1 MHGAHIA
8 MAGLLQPVPI
18 PAAKAMDRANSVQDS
33 FGWTWEKAIKAGSA
47 NVQPMKNGGSNPKKP
62 ETIVDQHET
71 PEDAID
77 LVKAA
82 EDETSQQRDKHS
94 PAATQATKVFVE
106 AQPQKKPESAN
117 DKQAAAET
125 KKHKA
130 QDDGDV
136 EPAAE
141 SKAPSEASAT
151 AGLLVAPAPLVAQS
165 LAILAGI
172 KSDGKALAKTDATP
186 AKLDRAN
193 IASTDTPGKAA
204 GAKPAAEDEN
214 PKALPVD
221 DAKAKTFDAS
231 AVPTAVNHTG
241 QFVANSTE
249 VNGSTAPGTAGQGMV
264 ATTAPPLTHKAN
276 GFQVAAELQNNAPAV
291 GAEVNPAHVLA
302 GGPGQLEV
310 GVLDGTHGWL
320 KIRAE
325 LGTDGSVNALLTSN
339 ATAHEGLRETV
350 PALSGYLVSESVNI
364 GKIAV
369 HRAPEGEAAGGDMT
383 NANGGSGGRD
393 GRAASPDEG
402 GDRSASSTTNGF
414 LSANAYSP
422 TQQDMDSSMDGISPA
437 VFGGASAG
445 FSGNGIGSWLSVT
458 V

>member
-18 PAAKAMDRANSVQDS
+18 LAAKAMDRANSVQDS

-62 ETIVDQHET
+62 EIIVDQHET

-94 PAATQATKVFVE
+94 PAVAQATKVFVE

-130 QDDGDV
+130 QDYGDA

-141 SKAPSEASAT
+141 SKAPAEASAT
-151 AGLLVAPAPLVAQS
+151 AGLLVAPASVAAQS
-165 LAILAGI
+165 LAIPVGI
-172 KSDGKALAKTDATP
+172 KSDGKALSKTDATP
-186 AKLDRAN
+186 AKRDRAN
-193 IASTDTPGKAA
+193 IASADTPTKAA
-204 GAKPAAEDEN
+204 DAKPAAEDEN

-221 DAKAKTFDAS
+221 DLKTKTFDAS
-231 AVPTAVNHTG
+231 VVPTAANHAG
-241 QFVANSTE
+241 PLVANSTDA
-249 VNGSTAPGTAGQGMV
+249 NGGTPGAPGQSAV
-264 ATTAPPLTHKAN
+264 ATAAAPLAHETT
-276 GFQVAAELQNNAPAV
+276 GLQVAAELQNNAPAA
-291 GAEVNPAHVLA
+291 GAQVNPAHVLA

-310 GVLDGTHGWL
+310 GVFDGTHGWL

-339 ATAHEGLRETV
+339 ATAHEGLREAV
-350 PALSGYLVSESVNI
+350 PALSGYLVSESVNV
-364 GKIAV
+364 GRIAV
-369 HRAPEGEAAGGDMT
+369 HRAPEGSAAGGDMT
-383 NANGGSGGRD
+383 NANSGSGGSRD
-393 GRAASPDEG
+393 GAASPNQG
-402 GDRSASSTTNGF
+402 GDRGTGSAANSFS
-414 LSANAYSP
+414 SANAYAP
-422 TQQDMDSSMDGISPA
+422 TRDMDSSMEGISPA
-437 VFGGASAG
+437 VFGSASAG
-445 FSGNGIGSWLSVT
+445 FSGNDIGSWLSVT